1 MVLTYLHFRIL
12 KFPLIYDKYIT
23 CRGTTTKE
31 AVSVLSRFGSNST
44 SDLTGVR
51 RFGHLDSN
59 CGSSKNIYI
68 GDRHHQILKIIYIS
82 LSNSERNS
90 WWLGIPHDFRNR
102 WRFVTLVS
110 WKPIWVENDQLN
122 PRHWDHQRK
131 NTPTIPH
138 TGQVLPA
145 KVLHFFWIK
154 RQIQIPK
161 EFWFQAPSEVALF
174 FGSRRLE
181 VVVHPPLHLWP
192 SFSTRRRPLITFQ
205 FFRLLHIVVLWP
217 NPHLRSIHFQ

>member
-82 LSNSERNS
+82 LSNSERYIYIYLDYSFGNHRRLMILDS
-90 WWLGIPHDFRNR
+90 RNGC
-102 WRFVTLVS
+102 WSPIDSLVTPPYQPERLLSTAHMIWTSIASLSKQLVS
-110 WKPIWVENDQLN
+110 GW
-122 PRHWDHQRK
+122 
-131 NTPTIPH
+131 
-138 TGQVLPA
+138 
-145 KVLHFFWIK
+145 
-154 RQIQIPK
+154 
-161 EFWFQAPSEVALF
+161 WF
-174 FGSRRLE
+174 
-181 VVVHPPLHLWP
+181 
-192 SFSTRRRPLITFQ
+192 
-205 FFRLLHIVVLWP
+205 
-217 NPHLRSIHFQ
+217 